1 MHNFLFFPQT
11 MHVEKEGSKKMGSEK
26 SRNNQFKENE
36 NSGEQRNGR
45 KSPYK
50 NHNER
55 GGVPNEYVS
64 KREQ

>member
-1 MHNFLFFPQT
+1 MS
-11 MHVEKEGSKKMGSEK
+11 GEK
-26 SRNNQFKENE
+26 SRNNQSKENE

-50 NHNER
+50 NHNPK
-55 GGVPNEYVS
+55 GGVPNEYIS